1 MRFAIYIASALIGVP
16 LELMVIAGLL
26 RGGYRKFPL
35 VFVYSIL
42 NFLATVVE
50 IPSTIAYY
58 RGVAGAGTT
67 SADYWWNNEAV
78 FQVLNYLVVMSL
90 IYQATAELRSR
101 RILRLSLFAG
111 AFLFAGVTFVVHYDP
126 AVLKGFWMTPWT
138 RDLNFC
144 SAVLDMAL
152 WALLIGRREKDEQV
166 LLLSGGMGVQFTGEA
181 IGGSLRQLAQKDRSH
196 ALALSGGL
204 IMMLSNLV
212 FLFVWWR
219 AFRPARQRNSEAR
232 VAPQTSPGAGTADAP
247 IKKGAAP
254 RARLL

>member
-1 MRFAIYIASALIGVP
+1 MRFAIYIASAAIGVP

-26 RGGYRKFPL
+26 RGAYRKFPL

-50 IPSTIAYY
+50 IPSTVAFY
-58 RGVAGAGTT
+58 RGVAGAART

-101 RILRLSLFAG
+101 RILRISLFAG
-111 AFLFAGVTFVVHYDP
+111 AILFAGITFFVHYNP
-126 AVLKGFWMTPWT
+126 TLPLPGLWMTPWT

-144 SAVLDMAL
+144 SAILDLAL
-152 WALLIGRREKDEQV
+152 WSLLIGRREKDARV
-166 LLLSGGMGVQFTGEA
+166 LLLSGGMGVMFTGEA
-181 IGGSLRQLAQKDRSH
+181 IGGSLREIALKDRSH

-204 IMMLSNLV
+204 IMMLSNLM
-212 FLFVWWR
+212 FLFVWWQ
-219 AFRPARQRNSEAR
+219 AFRPARQRNPKAG
-232 VAPQTSPGAGTADAP
+232 VAPLPRELPPASPEQRPPA
-247 IKKGAAP
+247 
-254 RARLL
+254 LQ